1 MSKIK
6 IEHHPL
12 EEALDIEPGSSSI
25 NIEEQYAM
33 TDEVRASVAEA
44 TEKDEE
50 DLIIEKKIDD
60 VYDAA
65 MGAFENQT
73 ALTEM
78 VEPRYA
84 ARNAEVA
91 ANYLNIALNA
101 ANSRAKV
108 KIERKRSNAFVP
120 FSGGSKTTNNLIVAD
135 RNEILRMI
143 QVDDKK
149 VDKSE

>member
-1 MSKIK
+1 MNNKIK
-6 IEHHPL
+6 IEHPL
-12 EEALDIEPGSSSI
+12 EDVLNIESGSSSI
-25 NIEEQYAM
+25 DIEQQYAM

-50 DLIIEKKIDD
+50 DIVIEKKIDD

-101 ANSRAKV
+101 ANSRAKI
-108 KIERKRSNAFVP
+108 KIERKRASTFVP
-120 FSGGSKTTNNLIVAD
+120 FGGGNKTTNNLIVAD
-135 RNEILRMI
+135 RNELLRMI
-143 QVDDKK
+143 QVDDKPVEK
-149 VDKSE
+149 

>member
-6 IEHHPL
+6 IEHPL
-12 EEALDIEPGSSSI
+12 EDVLNIESGSSSI
-25 NIEEQYAM
+25 DIEQQYAM
-33 TDEVRASVAEA
+33 TEEVRATVAEA

-50 DLIIEKKIDD
+50 DIIIEKKIDD

-108 KIERKRSNAFVP
+108 KRERKRAGAFVP
-120 FSGGSKTTNNLIVAD
+120 FSGGNKTTNNLIVAD
-135 RNEILRMI
+135 RNELLKMI
-143 QVDDKK
+143 QVDDKPVEK
-149 VDKSE
+149 